1 MRSSCSSE
9 ATRVLESR
17 VKNGKFITLFLGDLM
32 GLGLIA
38 STSTLG
44 MRLGMWEGV
53 KRVSESTLGVD
64 RGLPSRRRILS
75 AVKETAREDVLG
87 PILLA
92 QFEIYF
98 GWGSLLSLAPCMTEY
113 LEMSTGFEKNG
124 ALHVL
129 PTASLTVLW
138 RASDGAKSPYEACVG
153 LCIREP
159 GCALWGLCGCAEGS
173 RAPGPR
179 LLENEAWRAEFIEVW
194 WCDEVEDE
202 KDFWWEAPNREVG
215 GAGLGLDGSPPRSI
229 KVFRFKGLI
238 GGGGITPERAFL
250 AEADTSISLPG
261 DGILVGG
268 RSCEAANCM
277 SQDQS
282 QKFDDLCDPYQILI
296 VVLHAQQQKP
306 EWKSPWGYK
315 AAMGCILDRPAL
327 TTFEGCELRYGVS
340 VNVNKKHGPAY

>member
-1 MRSSCSSE
+1 MRSSCSRE

-44 MRLGMWEGV
+44 LRLGIWEGE

-64 RGLPSRRRILS
+64 RGLPSRRRILT

-87 PILLA
+87 PIMLA
-92 QFEIYF
+92 QFEIDF
-98 GWGSLLSLAPCMTEY
+98 GWGSLLSLAPWMIGY
-113 LEMSTGFEKNG
+113 LEMSTGDEKNG
-124 ALHVL
+124 VLHVL

-138 RASDGAKSPYEACVG
+138 MTSDGAKSPYAACVG

-159 GCALWGLCGCAEGS
+159 GCALCGRWGCAEGS

-179 LLENEAWRAEFIEVW
+179 LPENEAWREEFIEVL
-194 WCDEVEDE
+194 WCDEVEEE
-202 KDFWWEAPNREVG
+202 KDFWWEAPNREIG

-229 KVFRFKGLI
+229 KVFRFKGFM
-238 GGGGITPERAFL
+238 GGGGIAPEREFL
-250 AEADTSISLPG
+250 AEADTSASLPG

-268 RSCEAANCM
+268 RSCEAANCRC
-277 SQDQS
+277 QDQF
-282 QKFDDLCDPYQILI
+282 QKFDDVCGSYQILI
-296 VVLHAQQQKP
+296 VVLHAQQKRP
-306 EWKSPWGYK
+306 EATSSWS
-315 AAMGCILDRPAL
+315 
-327 TTFEGCELRYGVS
+327 
-340 VNVNKKHGPAY
+340 